1 MTRYVLRALL
11 SQWKSWSG
19 TVLVL
24 AFAATLVNVCLAHR
38 FSVTRPEVVAT
49 ARAAGVSPAEL
60 EMSGLSIY
68 IYSALVAIPVVAVVG
83 QSCVQALRTNWARWR
98 LAGAVPRQVFFSV
111 IMTIATLGLVS
122 CIPGILVG
130 ILVDQTFSSILT
142 RIASEKMGAIE
153 VIQTP
158 TTILFTAVSVV
169 GIAVLGAFGPART
182 AVKVPATEAIRE
194 MSLSIRRMSLTRW
207 GLGALWSLI
216 CAAQL
221 FLAFTIQPQK
231 IDIDDGLP
239 AGGGQAMLAAILI
252 SILSVIIAPALVPGL
267 LKVWSSPLAHLGGP
281 WLVARRSTSWRA
293 SLSGSAVALLGL
305 GFSFTAALMTNL
317 YTTESVVASAHL
329 PNKINQLDTLVM
341 IAILGLIALLG
352 AIAVVAMTSR
362 SRQREFAILRCGGST
377 IKQIRAQ
384 AVIESLLYT
393 CTALLLS
400 GVPLIVTA
408 VGEALFFH
416 KAGLDFLPD
425 PAIGPLMV
433 VASVSFISLS
443 IVLLA
448 PIRKAYSA
456 PIGPTLASE

>member
-1 MTRYVLRALL
+1 MTRYVLRSLL

-98 LAGAVPRQVFFSV
+98 LAGAVPRQVFLSV

-142 RIASEKMGAIE
+142 RIVSEKMGAIE

-231 IDIDDGLP
+231 IDDGLP

-267 LKVWSSPLAHLGGP
+267 LKVWSLPLAHLGGP

-400 GVPLIVTA
+400 SVPLIVTA

-448 PIRKAYSA
+448 PVKKAYSA
-456 PIGPTLASE
+456 PIGHTLANE

>member
-231 IDIDDGLP
+231 IDDGLP

-267 LKVWSSPLAHLGGP
+267 LKVWSLPLAHLGGP

-329 PNKINQLDTLVM
+329 HNKINQLDTLVM

-377 IKQIRAQ
+377 IEQIRAQ

-448 PIRKAYSA
+448 PVKKAYSA
-456 PIGPTLASE
+456 PIGHTLANE

>member
-98 LAGAVPRQVFFSV
+98 LAGAVPRQVFLSV

-231 IDIDDGLP
+231 LDDGLP

-267 LKVWSSPLAHLGGP
+267 LKVWSLPLAHLGGP

-400 GVPLIVTA
+400 SVPLIVTA

-448 PIRKAYSA
+448 PVKKAYSA
-456 PIGPTLASE
+456 PIGHTLANE

>member
-38 FSVTRPEVVAT
+38 FSVTRPEVVAA

-98 LAGAVPRQVFFSV
+98 LAGAVPRQMFLSV

-130 ILVDQTFSSILT
+130 IFVDQTFSSILT

-231 IDIDDGLP
+231 IDDGLP

-267 LKVWSSPLAHLGGP
+267 LKVWSLPLAHLGGP

-400 GVPLIVTA
+400 SVPLIVTA

>member
-207 GLGALWSLI
+207 SLGALWSLI

-231 IDIDDGLP
+231 IDDGLP

-267 LKVWSSPLAHLGGP
+267 LKVWSLPLAHLGGP

-377 IKQIRAQ
+377 IKQIRSQ

-400 GVPLIVTA
+400 SVPLIVTA

-448 PIRKAYSA
+448 PVKKAYSA
-456 PIGPTLASE
+456 PIGHTLANE

>member
-231 IDIDDGLP
+231 VDDGLP

-252 SILSVIIAPALVPGL
+252 SILSVIIAPALVPSL
-267 LKVWSSPLAHLGGP
+267 LKVWSLPLAHLGGP

>member
-98 LAGAVPRQVFFSV
+98 LAGAVPRQVFLSV

-158 TTILFTAVSVV
+158 TIILFTAVSVV

-231 IDIDDGLP
+231 IDDGLP

-267 LKVWSSPLAHLGGP
+267 LKVWSLPLAHLGGP

-400 GVPLIVTA
+400 SVPLIVTA

-448 PIRKAYSA
+448 PVKKAYSA
-456 PIGPTLASE
+456 PIGHTLANE

>member
-98 LAGAVPRQVFFSV
+98 LAGAVPRQVFLSV

-207 GLGALWSLI
+207 SLGALWSLI

-231 IDIDDGLP
+231 IDDGLP

-267 LKVWSSPLAHLGGP
+267 LKVWSLPLAHLGGP

-400 GVPLIVTA
+400 SVPLIVTA

-448 PIRKAYSA
+448 PVKKAYSA
-456 PIGPTLASE
+456 PIGHTLANE

>member
-1 MTRYVLRALL
+1 
-11 SQWKSWSG
+11 
-19 TVLVL
+19 
-24 AFAATLVNVCLAHR
+24 
-38 FSVTRPEVVAT
+38 
-49 ARAAGVSPAEL
+49 
-60 EMSGLSIY
+60 MSGLSIY

-231 IDIDDGLP
+231 IDDGLP

-267 LKVWSSPLAHLGGP
+267 LKVWSLPLAHLGGP

-400 GVPLIVTA
+400 SVPLIVTA

-448 PIRKAYSA
+448 PVKKAYSA
-456 PIGPTLASE
+456 PIGHTLANE

>member
-98 LAGAVPRQVFFSV
+98 LAGAVPRQVFLSV

-231 IDIDDGLP
+231 IDDGLP

-267 LKVWSSPLAHLGGP
+267 LKVWSLPLAHLGGP

-352 AIAVVAMTSR
+352 AIAVVAMTFR

-400 GVPLIVTA
+400 SVPLIVTA

-448 PIRKAYSA
+448 PVKKAYSA
-456 PIGPTLASE
+456 PIGHTLANE

>member
-1 MTRYVLRALL
+1 
-11 SQWKSWSG
+11 
-19 TVLVL
+19 
-24 AFAATLVNVCLAHR
+24 
-38 FSVTRPEVVAT
+38 
-49 ARAAGVSPAEL
+49 
-60 EMSGLSIY
+60 MSGLSIY

-98 LAGAVPRQVFFSV
+98 LAGAVPRQVFLSV

-231 IDIDDGLP
+231 IDDGLP

-267 LKVWSSPLAHLGGP
+267 LKVWSLPLAHLGGP

-400 GVPLIVTA
+400 SVPLIVTA

-448 PIRKAYSA
+448 PVKKAYSA
-456 PIGPTLASE
+456 PIGHTLANE

>member
-98 LAGAVPRQVFFSV
+98 LAGAVPRQVFLSV

-142 RIASEKMGAIE
+142 RIASEKMVAIE

-231 IDIDDGLP
+231 IDDGLP

-267 LKVWSSPLAHLGGP
+267 LKVWSLPLAHLGGP

-448 PIRKAYSA
+448 PVKKAYSA
-456 PIGPTLASE
+456 PIGHTLANE

>member
-98 LAGAVPRQVFFSV
+98 LAGAVPRQVFLSV

-231 IDIDDGLP
+231 TDDGLP

-267 LKVWSSPLAHLGGP
+267 LKVWSLPLAHLGGP

-400 GVPLIVTA
+400 SVPLIVTA

-443 IVLLA
+443 IVLSA
-448 PIRKAYSA
+448 PVKKAYSA
-456 PIGPTLASE
+456 PIGHTLANE

>member
-231 IDIDDGLP
+231 IDDGLP

-267 LKVWSSPLAHLGGP
+267 LKVWSLPLAHLGGP

-329 PNKINQLDTLVM
+329 PNKITPLDTRVM

-400 GVPLIVTA
+400 SVPLIVTA

-448 PIRKAYSA
+448 PVKKAYSA
-456 PIGPTLASE
+456 PIGHTLANE

>member
-231 IDIDDGLP
+231 IDDGLP

-448 PIRKAYSA
+448 PIKKAYSA

>member
-1 MTRYVLRALL
+1 MTRYVLHALL

-158 TTILFTAVSVV
+158 TTILFTTVSVV

-231 IDIDDGLP
+231 IDDGLP

-267 LKVWSSPLAHLGGP
+267 LKVWSLPLAHLGGP

-377 IKQIRAQ
+377 IEQIRAQ

-448 PIRKAYSA
+448 PVKKAYSA
-456 PIGPTLASE
+456 PIGHTLANE

>member
-38 FSVTRPEVVAT
+38 FSVTRPEVVAA

-98 LAGAVPRQVFFSV
+98 LAGAVPRQVFLSV

-231 IDIDDGLP
+231 IDDGLP

-267 LKVWSSPLAHLGGP
+267 LKVWSLPLAHLGGP

-377 IKQIRAQ
+377 IEQIRAQ

-448 PIRKAYSA
+448 PVKKAYSA
-456 PIGPTLASE
+456 PIGHTLANE

>member
-49 ARAAGVSPAEL
+49 ARAAGVSPEEL

-231 IDIDDGLP
+231 IDDGLP

>member
-98 LAGAVPRQVFFSV
+98 LAGAVPRQVFLSV

-142 RIASEKMGAIE
+142 RIVSEKMGAIE

-231 IDIDDGLP
+231 IDDGLP

-267 LKVWSSPLAHLGGP
+267 LKVWSSPLAHFGGP

-377 IKQIRAQ
+377 IKQIRSQ

-400 GVPLIVTA
+400 SVPLIVTA

-448 PIRKAYSA
+448 PVKKAYSA
-456 PIGPTLASE
+456 PIGHTLANE

>member
-98 LAGAVPRQVFFSV
+98 LAGAVPRQVFLSV

-221 FLAFTIQPQK
+221 FLAFTSQPQK
-231 IDIDDGLP
+231 IDDGLP

-267 LKVWSSPLAHLGGP
+267 LKVWSLPLAHLGGP

-317 YTTESVVASAHL
+317 YTTESVVVSAHL

-400 GVPLIVTA
+400 SVPLIVTA

-448 PIRKAYSA
+448 PVKKAYSA
-456 PIGPTLASE
+456 PIGHTLANE

>member
-130 ILVDQTFSSILT
+130 ILVNQTFSSILT

-169 GIAVLGAFGPART
+169 GIAVLGAFGPARI

-194 MSLSIRRMSLTRW
+194 MSLSTRRMSLTRW

-231 IDIDDGLP
+231 IDDGLP

-267 LKVWSSPLAHLGGP
+267 LKVWSLPLAHLGGP

-448 PIRKAYSA
+448 PVKKAYSA
-456 PIGPTLASE
+456 PIGHTLANE

>member
-1 MTRYVLRALL
+1 
-11 SQWKSWSG
+11 
-19 TVLVL
+19 
-24 AFAATLVNVCLAHR
+24 
-38 FSVTRPEVVAT
+38 
-49 ARAAGVSPAEL
+49 
-60 EMSGLSIY
+60 MSGLSIY

-231 IDIDDGLP
+231 IDDGLP

>member
-1 MTRYVLRALL
+1 
-11 SQWKSWSG
+11 
-19 TVLVL
+19 
-24 AFAATLVNVCLAHR
+24 
-38 FSVTRPEVVAT
+38 
-49 ARAAGVSPAEL
+49 
-60 EMSGLSIY
+60 MSGLSIY

-98 LAGAVPRQVFFSV
+98 LAGAVPRQVFLSV

-231 IDIDDGLP
+231 IDDGLP

-267 LKVWSSPLAHLGGP
+267 LKVWSLPLAHLGGP

-400 GVPLIVTA
+400 SVPLIVTA

-448 PIRKAYSA
+448 PVKKAYSA

>member
-49 ARAAGVSPAEL
+49 ARASGVSPAEL

-98 LAGAVPRQVFFSV
+98 LAGAVPRQVFLSV

-231 IDIDDGLP
+231 IDDGLP

-267 LKVWSSPLAHLGGP
+267 LKVWSLPLAHLGGP

-377 IKQIRAQ
+377 IKQIRSQ

-400 GVPLIVTA
+400 SVPLIVTA

-448 PIRKAYSA
+448 PVKKAYSA
-456 PIGPTLASE
+456 PIGHTLANE

>member
-169 GIAVLGAFGPART
+169 GIDVLGAFGPART

-231 IDIDDGLP
+231 IDDGLP

-267 LKVWSSPLAHLGGP
+267 LKVWSLPLAHLGGP

-400 GVPLIVTA
+400 SVPLIVTA

-448 PIRKAYSA
+448 PVKKAYSA

>member
-231 IDIDDGLP
+231 IDDGLP

-267 LKVWSSPLAHLGGP
+267 LKVWSLPLAHLGGP

-317 YTTESVVASAHL
+317 YTTESVVASDHL

-377 IKQIRAQ
+377 IKQIRPQ

>member
-98 LAGAVPRQVFFSV
+98 LAGAVPRQVFFRV
-111 IMTIATLGLVS
+111 LMTIATLGLVS

-231 IDIDDGLP
+231 IDDGLP

-267 LKVWSSPLAHLGGP
+267 LKVWSLPLAHLGGP

-400 GVPLIVTA
+400 SVPLIVTA

-448 PIRKAYSA
+448 PVKKAYSA
-456 PIGPTLASE
+456 PIGHTLANE

>member
-231 IDIDDGLP
+231 IDDGLP

-433 VASVSFISLS
+433 VASVSFFSLS

>member
-231 IDIDDGLP
+231 IDDGLP

-267 LKVWSSPLAHLGGP
+267 LKVWSLPLAHLGGP

-377 IKQIRAQ
+377 IEQIRAQ

-400 GVPLIVTA
+400 SVPLIVTA

>member
-1 MTRYVLRALL
+1 MTRYVLCALL

-207 GLGALWSLI
+207 SLGALWSLI

-231 IDIDDGLP
+231 IDDGLP

-267 LKVWSSPLAHLGGP
+267 LKVWSLPLAHLGGP

-400 GVPLIVTA
+400 SVPLIVTA

-448 PIRKAYSA
+448 PVKKAYSA
-456 PIGPTLASE
+456 PIGHTLANE

>member
-98 LAGAVPRQVFFSV
+98 LAGAVPRQVFLSV

-231 IDIDDGLP
+231 IDDGLP

-267 LKVWSSPLAHLGGP
+267 LKVWSLPLAHLGGP

-400 GVPLIVTA
+400 SVPLIVTA

-456 PIGPTLASE
+456 PIGPTLANE

>member
-231 IDIDDGLP
+231 IDDGLP

-267 LKVWSSPLAHLGGP
+267 LKVWSLPLAHLGGP
-281 WLVARRSTSWRA
+281 WLAARRSTSWRA

-352 AIAVVAMTSR
+352 AIAVVAMTSH

-377 IKQIRAQ
+377 IEQIRAQ

-448 PIRKAYSA
+448 PVKKAYSA
-456 PIGPTLASE
+456 PIGHTLANE

>member
-1 MTRYVLRALL
+1 
-11 SQWKSWSG
+11 
-19 TVLVL
+19 
-24 AFAATLVNVCLAHR
+24 
-38 FSVTRPEVVAT
+38 
-49 ARAAGVSPAEL
+49 
-60 EMSGLSIY
+60 MSGLSIY

-231 IDIDDGLP
+231 IDDGLP

-267 LKVWSSPLAHLGGP
+267 LKVWSLPLVHLGGP

-400 GVPLIVTA
+400 SVPLIVTA

-448 PIRKAYSA
+448 PVKKAYSA
-456 PIGPTLASE
+456 PIGHTLANE

>member
-1 MTRYVLRALL
+1 MTRYILRSLL

-122 CIPGILVG
+122 CIPGIIVG

-182 AVKVPATEAIRE
+182 AVKVPATEAIRD

-207 GLGALWSLI
+207 GLGALWILI
-216 CAAQL
+216 CAGQL
-221 FLAFTIQPQK
+221 FLAFTSQPRK
-231 IDIDDGLP
+231 IDDGLP

-317 YTTESVVASAHL
+317 YTTESVVVSAHL

-341 IAILGLIALLG
+341 IAILGLMALLG

-377 IKQIRAQ
+377 IKQIRSQ

-400 GVPLIVTA
+400 SVPLIVTA
-408 VGEALFFH
+408 VGEALFFY
-416 KAGLDFLPD
+416 KAGLGFLPD

-448 PIRKAYSA
+448 PVKKAYSA
-456 PIGPTLASE
+456 PIGHTLANE

>member
-98 LAGAVPRQVFFSV
+98 LAGAVPRQVFLSV

-231 IDIDDGLP
+231 IDDGLP

-267 LKVWSSPLAHLGGP
+267 LKVWSLPLAHLGGP

-377 IKQIRAQ
+377 IEQIRAQ

-400 GVPLIVTA
+400 SVPLIVTA

-448 PIRKAYSA
+448 PVKKAYSA
-456 PIGPTLASE
+456 PIGHTLANE

>member
-98 LAGAVPRQVFFSV
+98 LAGAVPRQVFLSV

-231 IDIDDGLP
+231 IDDGLP

-252 SILSVIIAPALVPGL
+252 SILSVIIAPALVPGP
-267 LKVWSSPLAHLGGP
+267 LKVWSLPLAHLGGP

-400 GVPLIVTA
+400 SVPLIVTA

-448 PIRKAYSA
+448 PVKKAYSA
-456 PIGPTLASE
+456 PIGHTLANE

>member
-1 MTRYVLRALL
+1 MTRYVLCALL

-98 LAGAVPRQVFFSV
+98 LAGAVPRQVFLSV

-231 IDIDDGLP
+231 IDDGLP

-267 LKVWSSPLAHLGGP
+267 LKVWSLPLAHLGGP

-400 GVPLIVTA
+400 SVPLIVTA

-448 PIRKAYSA
+448 PVKKAYSA
-456 PIGPTLASE
+456 PIGHTLANE

>member
-49 ARAAGVSPAEL
+49 ARAVGVSPAEL

-98 LAGAVPRQVFFSV
+98 LAGAVPRQVFLSV

-231 IDIDDGLP
+231 IDDGLP

-267 LKVWSSPLAHLGGP
+267 LKVWSLPLAHLGGP

>member
-216 CAAQL
+216 CAGQL
-221 FLAFTIQPQK
+221 FLAFTSQPRK
-231 IDIDDGLP
+231 IDDGLP

-267 LKVWSSPLAHLGGP
+267 LKVWSLPLAHLGGP

-448 PIRKAYSA
+448 PVKKAYSA
-456 PIGPTLASE
+456 PIGHTLANE